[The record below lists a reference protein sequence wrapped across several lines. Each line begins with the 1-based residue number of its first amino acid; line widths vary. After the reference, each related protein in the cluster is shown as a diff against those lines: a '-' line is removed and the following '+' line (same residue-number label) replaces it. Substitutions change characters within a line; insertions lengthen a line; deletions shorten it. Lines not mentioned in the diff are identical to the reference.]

1 MRLTLAQWVLLGGV
15 DLGTKLM
22 QLQNRKYT
30 KTVLNNKMVELK
42 ERYTDCLP
50 PVHWGDYD
58 RYKYKEIIITRS
70 VLSPP

>member
-1 MRLTLAQWVLLGGV
+1 MQLTLAQKVLLDGV
-15 DLGTKLM
+15 DLGIKRK

-50 PVHWGDYD
+50 HCASGGDQ
-58 RYKYKEIIITRS
+58 KK
-70 VLSPP
+70 